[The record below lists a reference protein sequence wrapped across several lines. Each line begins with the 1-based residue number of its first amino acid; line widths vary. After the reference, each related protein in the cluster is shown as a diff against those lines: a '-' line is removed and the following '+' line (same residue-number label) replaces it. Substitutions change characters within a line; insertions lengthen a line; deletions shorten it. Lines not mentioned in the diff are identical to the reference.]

1 MGAIKTTILL
11 CSIAVVMG
19 CAAQPNPI
27 IDMKGVDQ
35 EEFDQDWAECEA
47 YRDEIM
53 VARGVAKGAG
63 LGAIVGA
70 AAGAIGGNSTDVA
83 EGAAIGGLH
92 GGTVSGLD
100 AEHMRQEVFKR
111 CMIGRNYR
119 VLN

>member
-1 MGAIKTTILL
+1 MDAIKSVILL
-11 CSIAVVMG
+11 FSIALVMG

-35 EEFDQDWAECEA
+35 EEFDQDWAECET

-53 VARGVAKGAG
+53 VSRGAAKGAG
-63 LGAIVGA
+63 LGAIIGA

-83 EGAAIGGLH
+83 EGAARGGLY
-92 GGTVSGLD
+92 GGTESGMSAD
-100 AEHMRQEVFKR
+100 HMRQEVFKR
-111 CMIGRNYR
+111 CMIGRGYR